1 MNQSNTYLYN
11 KKTMEIQSASIRTA
25 INRIQQE
32 YSNVSGDLLLQA
44 TSRALNRSASTGRTL
59 SNAEIRRKYAIS
71 ASVLQNVIKNTNS
84 TSRNLEASIRASGA
98 PLSWNYFQAKQ
109 EQSQGTT
116 SFNRRG
122 VASSRLNRK
131 ARSNA
136 KKGVSATI
144 LKGQSV
150 NLPTAFIQVA
160 NGGLTVFARG
170 RNKGGGDGF
179 EFSKPRLPIGNITT
193 LSVPMMFANHD
204 VLDIVSKRTVEVLNQ
219 RITHELNWLLS
230 K

>member
-1 MNQSNTYLYN
+1 
-11 KKTMEIQSASIRTA
+11 MEINSASVRTA
-25 INRIQQE
+25 INRISE
-32 YSNVSGDLLLQA
+32 TYSNVSGDILRQA
-44 TSRALNRSASTGRTL
+44 TSRALNRSASSGKTM

-98 PLSWNYFQAKQ
+98 PLSWNYFGAKQ

-136 KKGVSATI
+136 TKGVTAKI
-144 LKGQSV
+144 LKSGKEV

-170 RNKGGGDGF
+170 RNKGNGEGF

-193 LSVPMMFANHD
+193 LSVPMMFAND
-204 VLDIVSKRTVEVLNQ
+204 SVIEATTKKVIEVLDDRIVR
-219 RITHELNWLLS
+219 ELNYILT